1 LILGQRTFGKGT
13 VQNLVPLDRWSQ
25 RPTSGQLTVTIGKFY
40 RVTGESTQHHGVEPD
55 VTLPSLIDMKEV
67 GESALEAA
75 LPWDRIAGVPFQA
88 SSNAAIPIPIATLAS
103 DEDVRAQRDPD
114 YRWLVSDIAQVDQER
129 EQKSVS
135 LNLKT
140 RQEERTRED
149 KERLDLENSRRAAK
163 NLPPLKSVEDL
174 DKADKDTKDA
184 DGPDQ
189 VVLSQATQIMADMV
203 LGAHGQPA
211 QKTARRG

>member
-1 LILGQRTFGKGT
+1 
-13 VQNLVPLDRWSQ
+13 
-25 RPTSGQLTVTIGKFY
+25 
-40 RVTGESTQHHGVEPD
+40 
-55 VTLPSLIDMKEV
+55 M
-67 GESALEAA
+67 
-75 LPWDRIAGVPFQA
+75 
-88 SSNAAIPIPIATLAS
+88 
-103 DEDVRAQRDPD
+103 
-114 YRWLVSDIAQVDQER
+114 R

-140 RQEERTRED
+140 RKDERARED

-163 NLPPLKSVEDL
+163 NLPPLKSVEEL
-174 DKADKDTKDA
+174 DKADKDSKDA